1 MAANILDLAREVLT
15 IEAEGLT
22 TLIAKLDVSF
32 VKAVDLIYRA
42 KGRVIVTGVGKSGIV
57 ARKLVATF
65 NSTGT
70 PALFLHPVEAM
81 HGDLGMVSGA
91 DVVLAL
97 SYSGETRELTIPI
110 PSLERL
116 KAPLIAMGET
126 RELTIL
132 IPSLERLKAPLIA
145 MTGRPGSTL
154 GRLAQV
160 TIDTGVPREACPLG
174 LAPTASTTAMLAM
187 GDALAVVLLTRRGFQ
202 ASDFRRFH
210 PGGSLG
216 ERLTLA
222 ISEVMLTGERVPL
235 TALNQPLNQAIEEM
249 DAKKLGVTLV
259 VDSRSTLKGIITDG
273 DLRRAL
279 KKWGS
284 IQDKKVKEVMTPKPR
299 NIGPGALASQALEL
313 MEHLAITVLPVVDEA
328 QKVLGIVHLHDLL
341 GRGEFKF
348 R

>member
-1 MAANILDLAREVLT
+1 MSINLLELAREVLT

-22 TLIAKLDVSF
+22 ALIQKLDASF
-32 VKAVDLIYRA
+32 VKAVDLMFRA

-81 HGDLGMVSGA
+81 HGDLGMVSAA

-97 SYSGETRELTIPI
+97 SNS
-110 PSLERL
+110 
-116 KAPLIAMGET
+116 GET

-132 IPSLERLKAPLIA
+132 IPSLERLQAPLIA
-145 MTGRPGSTL
+145 MTGRPDSTL

-160 TIDTGVPREACPLG
+160 AIDTGVPREACPLG

-187 GDALAVVLLTRRGFQ
+187 GDALAVALLTKRGFQ
-202 ASDFRRFH
+202 ASDFHRFH

-216 ERLTLA
+216 ERLSLA
-222 ISEVMLTGERVPL
+222 ISEVMLTGARVPL
-235 TALNQPLNQAIEEM
+235 TPLSHSLSQAIAEI

-259 VDSRSTLKGIITDG
+259 VDGRGNLKGIITDG

-279 KKWGS
+279 QRWGS
-284 IQDKKVKEVMTPKPR
+284 ILDQKVREVMTAKPR
-299 NIGPGALASQALEL
+299 SIGPGALASQALEL
-313 MEHLAITVLPVVDEA
+313 MEHHAITVLPVVDEA
-328 QKVLGIVHLHDLL
+328 HKVLGIVHLHDLL
-341 GRGEFKF
+341 GRGDFKF

>member
-1 MAANILDLAREVLT
+1 MPSKILDLAREVLT

-22 TLIAKLDVSF
+22 TLIAKLDISF
-32 VKAVDLIYRA
+32 VKAVDLMFQA

-81 HGDLGMVSGA
+81 HGDLGMVSA
-91 DVVLAL
+91 QDVVLAL
-97 SYSGETRELTIPI
+97 SNS
-110 PSLERL
+110 
-116 KAPLIAMGET
+116 GET

-132 IPSLERLKAPLIA
+132 IPSLERLKAPLIT

-154 GRLAQV
+154 GQRSQV

-187 GDALAVVLLTRRGFQ
+187 GDALAVALLTKRGFQ
-202 ASDFRRFH
+202 AADFQRFH

-216 ERLTLA
+216 ERLSLA

-235 TALNQPLNQAIEEM
+235 TPLSQTLSQAIAEI
-249 DAKKLGVTLV
+249 DAKRLGVTLV
-259 VDSRSTLKGIITDG
+259 VDRGGILKGIITDG

-279 KKWGS
+279 MKWGNV
-284 IQDKKVKEVMTPKPR
+284 QDKKVKEVMTPKPR
-299 NIGPGALASQALEL
+299 HIGPGALASQALEL
-313 MEHLAITVLPVVDEA
+313 MEHHAITVLPVVDEA
-328 QKVLGIVHLHDLL
+328 HKVLGIVHLHDLL
-341 GRGEFKF
+341 GRGDFKF

>member
-32 VKAVDLIYRA
+32 VKAVDLLYQA

-57 ARKLVATF
+57 ARKIVATF

-97 SYSGETRELTIPI
+97 SYSGETRELTI
-110 PSLERL
+110 
-116 KAPLIAMGET
+116 
-126 RELTIL
+126 L
-132 IPSLERLKAPLIA
+132 IPSLERLQAPLIT
-145 MTGRPGSTL
+145 MTGRPGSIL
-154 GRLAQV
+154 GQRSQV

-187 GDALAVVLLTRRGFQ
+187 GDALAVVLLTKRGFQ
-202 ASDFRRFH
+202 AADFQRFH

-222 ISEVMLTGERVPL
+222 ISEVMLTGERVPR
-235 TALNQPLNQAIEEM
+235 TPLSHTLSQAISEI
-249 DAKKLGVTLV
+249 DAKRLGVTLV
-259 VDSRSTLKGIITDG
+259 VDGRGSLQGIITDG

-279 KKWGS
+279 KKWGNV
-284 IQDKKVKEVMTPKPR
+284 QDKKVKEVMTPKPR
-299 NIGPGALASQALEL
+299 HIGPGALASQALEL
-313 MEHLAITVLPVVDEA
+313 MEHHAITVLPVVDEA
-328 QKVLGIVHLHDLL
+328 HKVMGIVHLHDLL

>member
-15 IEAEGLT
+15 IEAEGLAA
-22 TLIAKLDVSF
+22 LIAKLDASF
-32 VKAVDLIYRA
+32 VKAVDLIFQA

-81 HGDLGMVSGA
+81 HGDLGMVSAA
-91 DVVLAL
+91 DVILAL
-97 SYSGETRELTIPI
+97 SNSGETRELTILV

-116 KAPLIAMGET
+116 
-126 RELTIL
+126 
-132 IPSLERLKAPLIA
+132 SAPLIA
-145 MTGRPGSTL
+145 MTGRPDSTL

-160 TIDTGVPREACPLG
+160 AIDTGVPREACPLG

-187 GDALAVVLLTRRGFQ
+187 GDALAVVLLTKRGFQ
-202 ASDFRRFH
+202 ASDFQRFH

-222 ISEVMLTGERVPL
+222 ISEVMLTGARVPVISL
-235 TALNQPLNQAIEEM
+235 SHSLSQAIEEM
-249 DAKKLGVTLV
+249 DAKRLGVTLV
-259 VDSRSTLKGIITDG
+259 VDGRGTLKGIITDG

-284 IQDKKVKEVMTPKPR
+284 LQDKQVKEIMTPKPR

-313 MEHLAITVLPVVDEA
+313 MEHQAITVLPVVDEA

-341 GRGEFKF
+341 GRGDFKF

>member
-22 TLIAKLDVSF
+22 TLISKLDASF
-32 VKAVDLIYRA
+32 VKAVDLIYQA

-81 HGDLGMVSGA
+81 HGDLGMVSAA

-97 SYSGETRELTIPI
+97 SNS
-110 PSLERL
+110 
-116 KAPLIAMGET
+116 GET

-132 IPSLERLKAPLIA
+132 IPSLERLQAPFIA

-160 TIDTGVPREACPLG
+160 AIDTGVPREACPLG

-187 GDALAVVLLTRRGFQ
+187 GDALAVVLLTKRGFQ
-202 ASDFRRFH
+202 ASDFQRFH
-210 PGGSLG
+210 PGGNLG
-216 ERLTLA
+216 ARLALA
-222 ISEVMLTGERVPL
+222 ISEVMLTGEFVPL
-235 TALNQPLNQAIEEM
+235 TPLSHTLSQAIAEM

-259 VDSRSTLKGIITDG
+259 VDGRGRLKGIITDG
-273 DLRRAL
+273 DLRRGL
-279 KKWGS
+279 KKWGDL
-284 IQDKKVKEVMTPKPR
+284 QDKKVKEVMTPKPR
-299 NIGPGALASQALEL
+299 TIGPGALASQTLEL
-313 MEHLAITVLPVVDEA
+313 MEHHAITVLPVVDEDR
-328 QKVLGIVHLHDLL
+328 KVLGIVHLHDLL

>member
-15 IEAEGLT
+15 IEAEGLNA
-22 TLIAKLDVSF
+22 LIAKLDASF
-32 VKAVDLIYRA
+32 VKAVDLMFRA

-57 ARKLVATF
+57 ARKIVATF

-81 HGDLGMVSGA
+81 HGDLGMVSAA

-97 SYSGETRELTIPI
+97 SNS
-110 PSLERL
+110 
-116 KAPLIAMGET
+116 GET

-132 IPSLERLKAPLIA
+132 IPSLERLSAPLIT

-154 GRLAQV
+154 GQRSQV

-187 GDALAVVLLTRRGFQ
+187 GDALAVALLTKRGFQ

-216 ERLTLA
+216 ERLSLA
-222 ISEVMLTGERVPL
+222 ISEVMLTGESVPL
-235 TALNQPLNQAIEEM
+235 TPLSHTLSQAIGEI

-259 VDSRSTLKGIITDG
+259 VDGHGALKGIITDG

-279 KKWGS
+279 KKWGT

-299 NIGPGALASQALEL
+299 HIGPGALASQALEL
-313 MEHLAITVLPVVDEA
+313 MEHHAITVLPVVDEA
-328 QKVLGIVHLHDLL
+328 HKVLGIVHLHDLL

-348 R
+348 K

>member
-1 MAANILDLAREVLT
+1 MSAHILDLAREVLT

-22 TLIAKLDVSF
+22 TLIAKLDNSF
-32 VKAVDLIYRA
+32 VQAVDLMFKA

-81 HGDLGMVSGA
+81 HGDLGMVSA
-91 DVVLAL
+91 QDVVLAL
-97 SYSGETRELTIPI
+97 SNSGETRELTILL

-116 KAPLIAMGET
+116 QAPLI
-126 RELTIL
+126 
-132 IPSLERLKAPLIA
+132 S

-154 GRLAQV
+154 GRRSQV

-210 PGGSLG
+210 PGGRLG
-216 ERLTLA
+216 ERLSLA
-222 ISEVMLTGERVPL
+222 ISEVMLTGEAVPL
-235 TALNQPLNQAIEEM
+235 TPLSHTLGQAIGEI

-259 VDSRSTLKGIITDG
+259 VDGRGKLAGIITDG

-279 KKWGS
+279 KKWGHVLE
-284 IQDKKVKEVMTPKPR
+284 KKVKEVMTPKPR
-299 NIGPGALASQALEL
+299 AIGPGALASQALEL
-313 MEHLAITVLPVVDEA
+313 MEHHAITVLPVVDESS
-328 QKVLGIVHLHDLL
+328 QVLGIVHLHDLL
-341 GRGEFKF
+341 GRGDFKF

>member
-1 MAANILDLAREVLT
+1 MPSKILDLAREVLT

-22 TLIAKLDVSF
+22 TLIAKLDISF
-32 VKAVDLIYRA
+32 VKAVDLMFQA

-81 HGDLGMVSGA
+81 HGDLGMVSA
-91 DVVLAL
+91 QDVVLAL
-97 SYSGETRELTIPI
+97 SNS
-110 PSLERL
+110 
-116 KAPLIAMGET
+116 GET

-132 IPSLERLKAPLIA
+132 IPSLERLKAPLIT

-154 GRLAQV
+154 GQRSQV

-187 GDALAVVLLTRRGFQ
+187 GDALAVALLTKRGFQ
-202 ASDFRRFH
+202 AADFQRFH

-216 ERLTLA
+216 ERLSLA
-222 ISEVMLTGERVPL
+222 ISEVMLTGERVPR
-235 TALNQPLNQAIEEM
+235 TPLSQTLSQAIAEI
-249 DAKKLGVTLV
+249 DAKRLGVTLV
-259 VDSRSTLKGIITDG
+259 VDGHGILKGIITDG

-279 KKWGS
+279 KKWGGVL
-284 IQDKKVKEVMTPKPR
+284 DKKVKEVMTAKPR
-299 NIGPGALASQALEL
+299 HVGPGALASQALEL
-313 MEHLAITVLPVVDEA
+313 MEHHAITVLPVVDEA
-328 QKVLGIVHLHDLL
+328 HKVLGIVHLHDLL
-341 GRGEFKF
+341 GRGDFKF

>member
-22 TLIAKLDVSF
+22 TLIAKLDASF

-81 HGDLGMVSGA
+81 HGDLGMVSAA

-97 SYSGETRELTIPI
+97 SNS
-110 PSLERL
+110 
-116 KAPLIAMGET
+116 GET

-132 IPSLERLKAPLIA
+132 IPSLERLQAPLIA
-145 MTGRPGSTL
+145 MTGRLDSTL

-187 GDALAVVLLTRRGFQ
+187 GDALAVVLLTKRGFQ

-216 ERLTLA
+216 ERLALA

-235 TALNQPLNQAIEEM
+235 TSLSHPLSQAIEEM
-249 DAKKLGVTLV
+249 DAKRLGVTLV
-259 VDSRSTLKGIITDG
+259 VDGRGTLKGIITDG

-284 IQDKKVKEVMTPKPR
+284 LQDKQVKEVMTPKPR

-313 MEHLAITVLPVVDEA
+313 MEHHAITVLPVVDEA

>member
-32 VKAVDLIYRA
+32 VKAVDLMYQA

-81 HGDLGMVSGA
+81 HGDLGMVSA
-91 DVVLAL
+91 QDVVLAL
-97 SYSGETRELTIPI
+97 SNS
-110 PSLERL
+110 
-116 KAPLIAMGET
+116 GET

-132 IPSLERLKAPLIA
+132 IPSLERLQAPLIA

-154 GRLAQV
+154 GRLARV
-160 TIDTGVPREACPLG
+160 AIDTGVPREACPLG

-187 GDALAVVLLTRRGFQ
+187 GDALAVALLTKRGFQ
-202 ASDFRRFH
+202 AADFQRFH

-216 ERLTLA
+216 ERLSLA

-235 TALNQPLNQAIEEM
+235 TPLSHTLSQAIAEI
-249 DAKKLGVTLV
+249 DAKRLGVTLV
-259 VDSRSTLKGIITDG
+259 VDRRGSLKGIITDG

-279 KKWGS
+279 RKWGD
-284 IQDKKVKEVMTPKPR
+284 IQDRKVKEVMTPKPR
-299 NIGPGALASQALEL
+299 HIGPGALASQTLEL
-313 MEHLAITVLPVVDEA
+313 MEHHAITVLPVVDET

-341 GRGEFKF
+341 GRGDFKF

>member
-1 MAANILDLAREVLT
+1 MPSKILDLAREVLT

-32 VKAVDLIYRA
+32 VKAVDLMYKA

-57 ARKLVATF
+57 ARKIVATF

-81 HGDLGMVSGA
+81 HGDLGMVSQQ

-97 SYSGETRELTIPI
+97 SNS
-110 PSLERL
+110 
-116 KAPLIAMGET
+116 GET

-145 MTGRPGSTL
+145 MTGQPGSTL
-154 GRLAQV
+154 GRLARV
-160 TIDTGVPREACPLG
+160 AIDTGVPREACPLG

-187 GDALAVVLLTRRGFQ
+187 GDALAVALLTKRGFQ
-202 ASDFRRFH
+202 AVDFQRFH

-216 ERLTLA
+216 ERLSLA

-235 TALNQPLNQAIEEM
+235 TPLSQTLSQAIAEI
-249 DAKKLGVTLV
+249 DAKRLGVTLV
-259 VDSRSTLKGIITDG
+259 VDRRGILQGIITDG

-279 KKWGS
+279 MKWGNV
-284 IQDKKVKEVMTPKPR
+284 QDKKVKEVMTPKPR
-299 NIGPGALASQALEL
+299 HIGPGALASQALEL
-313 MEHLAITVLPVVDEA
+313 MEHHAITVLPVVDGA